1 METEKSQRIKSAI
14 IEVVDTQIAT
24 DDPPETK
31 QTFNRLISEGFSEK
45 ESKELIGTV
54 VVAELFD
61 VMQEGKEFDIDRYV
75 DALDR
80 LPERPL

>member
-31 QTFNRLISEGFSEK
+31 QTLDRLVSEGFSEK

-61 VMQEGKEFDIDRYV
+61 VMQEEKEFDIDRYV
-75 DALDR
+75 DALDK